1 MTTNPEP
8 QAQADASLGEIKRQI
23 IYKGQGQHCEVQLAH
38 QFYPSS
44 KTYSNC
50 SNVNAKLKREPR
62 WQCPSC
68 GMNHDRNIDAG
79 VNLHEL
85 LTLPP
90 DSGVKLRD
98 GKALTVGT
106 PHGETSPD
114 QRACQRHT
122 TVHQTGQK
130 TGHRSL
136 QQAVSYS
143 EIPLKS
149 STPRRPQYL
158 HHVTQPTIPVGFLM
172 TATPFSY
179 SIQHIRSVI
188 MAPTRIN
195 VLILTLSQ
203 TGQRTGQKSARESDH
218 DRQSRGRRKTAPTHQ
233 HVHQVH
239 RPANTPRGRPRR
251 QRAEHYCLHRRRR
264 TPQGLV
270 ATHPR

>member
-23 IYKGQGQHCEVQLAH
+23 IYKGQGHHCEVQLAH

-68 GMNHDRNIDAG
+68 GMNHDRNINAA
-79 VNLHEL
+79 VNLREL

-90 DSGVKLRD
+90 GSGVKLRD

-130 TGHRSL
+130 TGQSSF

-143 EIPLKS
+143 EIPLKTS
-149 STPRRPQYL
+149 PAGDLFQLFNRPLDSGFGLFLNLGLGQFAEDEVWDVLVGKEPTP
-158 HHVTQPTIPVGFLM
+158 
-172 TATPFSY
+172 
-179 SIQHIRSVI
+179 
-188 MAPTRIN
+188 
-195 VLILTLSQ
+195 
-203 TGQRTGQKSARESDH
+203 
-218 DRQSRGRRKTAPTHQ
+218 
-233 HVHQVH
+233 
-239 RPANTPRGRPRR
+239 
-251 QRAEHYCLHRRRR
+251 
-264 TPQGLV
+264 
-270 ATHPR
+270 